1 MTEDDRAKVRETA
14 TAMGI
19 SYEFALELVVEHLTG
34 GTPGGHAIGTDAGS
48 AAGAARA
55 LNYQAAAELI
65 GTHTYN
71 IAMADDRGDLPSD
84 SSGGCEPIT
93 RHAAL
98 EAIRERTQR

>member
-1 MTEDDRAKVRETA
+1 MTPTDRAKVRETA

-34 GTPGGHAIGTDAGS
+34 GTPGGHAIDTGTGRLD
-48 AAGAARA
+48 
-55 LNYQAAAELI
+55 YQAAAELI

-71 IAMADDRGDLPSD
+71 IAMADDEGDLPSD